1 MLHKHNEESV
11 LVELKLSRYRHL
23 HPPPPLPPP
32 LFPSLLIFSS
42 WWKDR
47 HSSTIYSQFLI
58 SQPGMEVCTGTL
70 ENCDVLKSI
79 ALLKVLLCIRVDE
92 IRTMLVIQFLVSL

>member
-32 LFPSLLIFSS
+32 LFPIPPHF
-42 WWKDR
+42 
-47 HSSTIYSQFLI
+47 
-58 SQPGMEVCTGTL
+58 
-70 ENCDVLKSI
+70 
-79 ALLKVLLCIRVDE
+79 
-92 IRTMLVIQFLVSL
+92 FLVVERPSFLYHLLAISDLTARHGSVHWDTRKL

>member
-1 MLHKHNEESV
+1 
-11 LVELKLSRYRHL
+11 
-23 HPPPPLPPP
+23 
-32 LFPSLLIFSS
+32 
-42 WWKDR
+42 
-47 HSSTIYSQFLI
+47 
-58 SQPGMEVCTGTL
+58 MEVCTGTL